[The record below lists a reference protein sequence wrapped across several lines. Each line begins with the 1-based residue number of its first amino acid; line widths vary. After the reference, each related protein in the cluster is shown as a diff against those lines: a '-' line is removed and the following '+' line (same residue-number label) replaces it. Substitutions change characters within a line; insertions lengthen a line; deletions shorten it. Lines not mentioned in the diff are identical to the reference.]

1 MENFIKLF
9 EKYVSWILVIIA
21 MVFICYQICDLVY
34 HTGARIIETVQNGTF
49 NIEQQGSP
57 IASVFFSVLL
67 ILEVIQTIMVFSSNH
82 IVKVKVILIVGLI
95 AVTRKILLSDIAEA
109 DPKEEFAIATLIL
122 ALSASYFL
130 VSRSEKDPDK
140 TW

>member
-9 EKYVSWILVIIA
+9 EKYVSWILVIVA
-21 MVFICYQICDLVY
+21 MIFICYQICDVVY
-34 HTGARIIETVQNGTF
+34 HTGARVVETMRSGTF
-49 NIEQQGSP
+49 DIEQHGAP
-57 IASVFFSVLL
+57 IASVFFSILL
-67 ILEVIQTIMVFSSNH
+67 ILEVIQTITVFSSNH

-95 AVTRKILLSDIAEA
+95 AVTRKILLLDIAEA
-109 DPKEEFAIATLIL
+109 DPKEEFAIAALIL
-122 ALSASYFL
+122 GLSAGYFL